1 MTNYTKINGIKVS
14 YKINLTDSDIYL
26 IFIHG
31 LQTRKE
37 AFEFYETRLKNE
49 LNYCTLS
56 IDLVGFGET
65 DKPPK
70 FSYDLSSQVKILISL
85 LSALKIEK
93 IIIIGHS
100 FGGMIGN
107 YLLDY
112 DIEILSFINLEGNM
126 TLSDCGESLN
136 VDNMTFESFKPYYNN
151 LIRELDNSDES
162 AMKFRASSLKMIP
175 NFVFYAS
182 SKTIVKWSKSSYL
195 YDKFINQKLPKM
207 LIIGEKSGYSTR
219 PDDKYTTIKT
229 VPKTSHFMFLEEK
242 EKTLQLLLD
251 FLNDCANFNKYI
263 Q

>member
-1 MTNYTKINGIKVS
+1 MANFIHIEGIKVS
-14 YKINLTDSDIYL
+14 YEIKLTDSDIYL

-37 AFEFYETRLKNE
+37 AFEFFENRLKNE

-65 DKPPK
+65 DKPLN

-85 LSALKIEK
+85 LRALKIKK

-126 TLSDCGESLN
+126 ALSDCGESLN
-136 VDNMTFESFKPYYNN
+136 VNNMTFESFKPYYNN

-162 AMKFRASSLKMIP
+162 TMKFRSSSLKMNI
-175 NFVFYAS
+175 
-182 SKTIVKWSKSSYL
+182 
-195 YDKFINQKLPKM
+195 YD
-207 LIIGEKSGYSTR
+207 
-219 PDDKYTTIKT
+219 
-229 VPKTSHFMFLEEK
+229 
-242 EKTLQLLLD
+242 
-251 FLNDCANFNKYI
+251 
-263 Q
+263 